1 MQSSN
6 HTDDDTSAM
15 AGYVLA
21 DSLNSPEGFDMKAIF
36 GGQTGIGPLDTIG
49 SGGGVG
55 VHGHGN
61 PHGGHAHTLSS
72 GAMSME
78 GVETSSGQPFGLSS
92 IAASGMMGIGMSGLG
107 GGGPASSATFMQGSH
122 HHQHNNNNNNNMMF
136 VSNNGNGNN
145 GGGLGVSVMMT
156 DKTSPSTGSG
166 EGDEAEDDD
175 VPRGRNR
182 TRFPAGVGKQ
192 EDETPVL

>member
-1 MQSSN
+1 
-6 HTDDDTSAM
+6 M

-49 SGGGVG
+49 GGGGGGG

-92 IAASGMMGIGMSGLG
+92 MGASGMMGIGMSGLG
-107 GGGPASSATFMQGSH
+107 NTTSSGPFMQGSH
-122 HHQHNNNNNNNMMF
+122 HHHQHNNNML
-136 VSNNGNGNN
+136 VSNNGNGNGNN

-175 VPRGRNR
+175 LPRGRKT
-182 TRFPAGVGKQ
+182 TRFPKQ